1 MEYLKK
7 KIQTYINMFLI
18 VNILNIP
25 YLVYSSGGT
34 AVGTGLNSRIGF
46 AEKVAAKIAE
56 ETCDLFT
63 SLNISV

>member
-1 MEYLKK
+1 
-7 KIQTYINMFLI
+7 MFLI

>member
-1 MEYLKK
+1 
-7 KIQTYINMFLI
+7 MFLI

-25 YLVYSSGGT
+25 GIFSGGT

-56 ETCDLFT
+56 ETGDL
-63 SLNISV
+63 LL

>member
-1 MEYLKK
+1 
-7 KIQTYINMFLI
+7 MFLI

-56 ETCDLFT
+56 ETGDLLLLTFQF
-63 SLNISV
+63 NVIIN

>member
-1 MEYLKK
+1 
-7 KIQTYINMFLI
+7 MFLI

-25 YLVYSSGGT
+25 YLVPVYSSGGT

-56 ETCDLFT
+56 ETGDLLLLTFQF
-63 SLNISV
+63 NVIIN